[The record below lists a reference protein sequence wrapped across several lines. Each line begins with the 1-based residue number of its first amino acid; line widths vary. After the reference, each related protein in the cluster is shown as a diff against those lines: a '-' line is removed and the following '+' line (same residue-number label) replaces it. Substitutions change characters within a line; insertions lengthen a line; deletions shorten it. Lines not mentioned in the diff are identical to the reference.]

1 MGTQAESTAS
11 VSEPSPARR
20 RDPVI
25 DSLRC
30 YGLIAV
36 VLQHAV
42 GYPAYAGSTV
52 ALVLLG
58 AAVWAVPALFAT
70 SGYLSALRSG
80 RFDLGRRFRRLLV
93 PYVAWS
99 VVLFAYLH
107 RGELIDGTL
116 PPLGLSGWLGV
127 VFAGQAYYTMW
138 FLAMLVYAT
147 LAGWVLTTNRARLAG
162 VVACIVVLVGVTAL
176 RWGQPAESQQ
186 TWAGFITFAPVC
198 IGLYLLGAMLATV
211 RDRVRSVLVPLMA
224 LIVGVVVDV
233 AISVGMGTSVSE
245 QVQLV
250 VHLGSALAGFG
261 LLVIAISPHGRVMG
275 FRATAFAGVFAL
287 GIYVLHAPVLGVLQ
301 SITGTTESPNVLIA
315 LVLGIIT
322 FGASLL
328 VSVVASKIKPLAPL
342 FK

>member
-1 MGTQAESTAS
+1 MSTEGASTAS
-11 VSEPSPARR
+11 GGESGTRRR

-30 YGLIAV
+30 YGLVAV

-42 GYPAYAGSTV
+42 GYPAYAGNTV
-52 ALVLLG
+52 ALALLG

-70 SGYLSALRSG
+70 SGYLSALRPG
-80 RFDLGRRFRRLLV
+80 GTNLGRRFRRLLV
-93 PYVAWS
+93 PYVVWS
-99 VVLFAYLH
+99 IVLFAYLH
-107 RGELIDGTL
+107 RGELISGSL
-116 PPLGLSGWLGV
+116 PPLGASGWLGI
-127 VFAGQAYYTMW
+127 VFAGQAYYTLW

-162 VVACIVVLVGVTAL
+162 VIVSGVLLGVLTVL

-186 TWAGFITFAPVC
+186 TWVGFITFAPVC

-211 RDRVRSVLVPLMA
+211 RERVSGALVPLA
-224 LIVGVVVDV
+224 GLVAGVVVDV
-233 AISVGMGTSVSE
+233 AISVGLGTALTE

-250 VHLGSALAGFG
+250 VHLGAALAGFA
-261 LLVIAISPHGRVMG
+261 LLVIAISPSGRVMG
-275 FRATAFAGVFAL
+275 FRATAFAGTFAL
-287 GIYVLHAPVLGVLQ
+287 GIYVLHAPILGVLQ
-301 SITGTTESPNVLIA
+301 SVSGTTESANVVIA

-322 FGASLL
+322 FGVSLL
-328 VSVVASKIKPLAPL
+328 VSVVASKIKLLAPL

>member
-1 MGTQAESTAS
+1 MSTQGGSTAAGG
-11 VSEPSPARR
+11 EPSPARR

-42 GYPAYAGSTV
+42 GYPAFAGNPV
-52 ALVLLG
+52 ALALLG

-70 SGYLSALRSG
+70 SGYLSALRPG
-80 RFDLGRRFRRLLV
+80 RLNLGRRFRRLLV
-93 PYVAWS
+93 PYIVWS

-107 RGELIDGTL
+107 RGELIGGSL
-116 PPLGLSGWLGV
+116 PPLGLSGWLGI
-127 VFAGQAYYTMW
+127 VFAGQAYYTLW

-147 LAGWVLTTNRARLAG
+147 LAGWALTTNRARLGGAIACG
-162 VVACIVVLVGVTAL
+162 VALVVLTAL

-186 TWAGFITFAPVC
+186 TWIGFITFAPVC
-198 IGLYLLGAMLATV
+198 IGLYLLGAVLATV
-211 RDRVRSVLVPLMA
+211 RERVRGALVPLA
-224 LIVGVVVDV
+224 GLVVGLAVDV
-233 AISVGMGTSVSE
+233 AISVALGTAVSE
-245 QVQLV
+245 QVQLA
-250 VHLGSALAGFG
+250 VHLGAALAGFA
-261 LLVIAISPHGRVMG
+261 LLAIAVSPAGRVLGM
-275 FRATAFAGVFAL
+275 RAAAFAGTFAL
-287 GIYVLHAPVLGVLQ
+287 GIYVLHAPILGVLQ
-301 SITGTTESPNVLIA
+301 SITGTTESSNVAIA

-328 VSVVASKIKPLAPL
+328 VSVVASKIKLLAPL